1 MQAILALLKPFWAP
15 ILKFGGIALAGLLFW
30 LQAKKSG
37 EATIKQQ
44 NLENTL
50 KTTQDYDNAKD
61 TVSRDDDTDIDK
73 LLQKYTRD

>member
-1 MQAILALLKPFWAP
+1 MGIILAALKPLWIP
-15 ILKFGGIALAGLLFW
+15 IAKYGAIAAGFFIFW

-44 NLENTL
+44 NIENTL

-61 TVSRDDDTDIDK
+61 NLSSASDTKLDK
-73 LLQKYTRD
+73 LLSQYTRD